1 MTGTLH
7 ITARLVAHRVMLLVD
22 KRAQRGIRNIYAIGI
37 DFEFSARSTI
47 LEIIFVIVFGHVS
60 ALCEWAECHFIVIV
74 HAETFPAVFF
84 GAEHHH
90 VVNLADG
97 IEIIPVQFHR
107 L

>member
-1 MTGTLH
+1 
-7 ITARLVAHRVMLLVD
+7 MLLVD

-47 LEIIFVIVFGHVS
+47 LEIIFAIVFGHVS
-60 ALCEWAECHFIVIV
+60 ALCEWAERHLVIV
-74 HAETFPAVFF
+74 VHSETFPAVFF
-84 GAEHHH
+84 RAEHHH